1 MCPKPLPGNF
11 YGMSIAESVIPMQE
25 YNTSAARAEIQLGL
39 LTATPRIGVKPD
51 RLDFE
56 MLQDGEAAIF
66 ILDSK
71 FDPAKDVYQLP
82 PPSGNLQFLEV
93 AMNRIQQDTMA
104 MIGMTTPQDTFNPEV
119 MAPGNSGIK
128 LQLALT
134 PNQIIQDNT
143 VRNSAEGLKEA
154 LWLIWRTLIQY
165 GDDYGVKKLAQN
177 FHPDK
182 KAEFLDFLAWD
193 DMNFCDR
200 KQIHLELALG
210 MNSEENA
217 LARLQIIQKCQQ
229 ELYTTTQAMV
239 TQGTLTKEIYE
250 KIKKPFADTL
260 YVLGVKDCDIYLPS
274 NDEVLQMIEQGK
286 AAMKA
291 KEPTPAEKKDL
302 STAGLNQIKG
312 QQIMAEMSGQD
323 AESQLD
329 YMSLAQ
335 GKPKVYS

>member
-1 MCPKPLPGNF
+1 M
-11 YGMSIAESVIPMQE
+11 
-25 YNTSAARAEIQLGL
+25 
-39 LTATPRIGVKPD
+39 
-51 RLDFE
+51 
-56 MLQDGEAAIF
+56 
-66 ILDSK
+66 
-71 FDPAKDVYQLP
+71 
-82 PPSGNLQFLEV
+82 
-93 AMNRIQQDTMA
+93 
-104 MIGMTTPQDTFNPEV
+104 
-119 MAPGNSGIK
+119 
-128 LQLALT
+128 
-134 PNQIIQDNT
+134 
-143 VRNSAEGLKEA
+143 RNSAEGLKEA

-200 KQIHLELALG
+200 KQVHLELALG

-291 KEPTPAEKKDL
+291 KEPTPVEKKDL
-302 STAGLNQIKG
+302 STAQLNQIKG